1 MGQVRSAYLKIP
13 IIKRGALPFTKD
25 AQLPIDLRNSTCSL
39 SRLQCLM
46 SQELWLLGWELWA
59 GVLPSSTSL
68 HNLLQSSGREVCKI
82 MLSNLAEKPIQSINI
97 NSLFLLCLS
106 LWLCEIRYW
115 FFTRDFMYV
124 SICLFEYTFNKSVGS
139 ALWKLLAI
147 PHNSSSV
154 SIQNASINIS
164 KSTSLTLIYLVFFV
178 QFSVSERTLNRKQS

>member
-1 MGQVRSAYLKIP
+1 
-13 IIKRGALPFTKD
+13 
-25 AQLPIDLRNSTCSL
+25 
-39 SRLQCLM
+39 M

-106 LWLCEIRYW
+106 LWLCEICYW

-124 SICLFEYTFNKSVGS
+124 SICLFGYTFNKSVGS
-139 ALWKLLAI
+139 ASWKLSAI
-147 PHNSSSV
+147 PHNSPSV

-164 KSTSLTLIYLVFFV
+164 KSTCLTLIYLVFFV